1 MKAIRFVIISIL
13 WGCFLWGPT
22 MPVLASNTDDLMNA
36 LKTTPQGI
44 RLKDYFVPGTSLNN
58 HAEIVDSQNSAVQ
71 ATQAVKI
78 TDGKG
83 QVGSIWSTAD
93 NTFKL
98 NEPQTV
104 SMWLYF
110 GGKEYVD
117 PNIAQTGDG
126 MAFVLQNDPRGTAA
140 TTSLPDSLHPGDTL
154 GETLGVWGA
163 DTDPKAS
170 VPDKIA
176 ASAIQ
181 RSWAIEFDSFVNKSN
196 TFEMAGKW
204 DSFDANQGLAF
215 PHIAANYPGNT
226 NSYQSNL
233 LKRESS
239 DFFGNL
245 FGEKETA
252 YYTSLKHKGL
262 IQGDNFQFLSDQKW
276 HHFTLHYE
284 PQVDGNTGKAHITY
298 AFDDK
303 DPHTGVDV
311 HKKESSFDL
320 DKSQIDNGKHEAR
333 WGFTGATGSLS
344 ENNLVVF
351 DQVPDLVDVR
361 ADTSMTDMTQDT
373 DVSQDQ
379 KVREDDRIKLNYH
392 VQYLGG
398 KTSWRDVVANL
409 KLPTNID
416 FSAGE
421 LTVASDPDGTRTFDA
436 SDLSNNELI
445 HPISTSLSASSKE
458 ATFTFVGKVKDGTG
472 HVDPVKSQF
481 HGKEA
486 VVETAT
492 PEFTVAPTLD
502 LKLTLPSSVTVSRNK
517 AAYITGSVA
526 IENPSWKNSDIRLQ
540 MNINGHSFEQ
550 VLQDKDKRGQF
561 TIGVPT
567 SFITKKTNKLT
578 ITATGPDPSHNSQTE
593 TVMIY
598 ISELTF
604 TSGTPQVNFKGS
616 VTGSKQQLTSTQP
629 LDLIVKDTRGK
640 GSGWHLEA
648 VASQLKQDDG
658 RSLDGDL
665 QYLKGGQLLSLASAQ
680 TIASHIN
687 DGVSTTTHISSENNQ
702 GLILCLGSETVAGN
716 YTGQIS
722 WMLMNTP

>member
-1 MKAIRFVIISIL
+1 MSA
-13 WGCFLWGPT
+13 
-22 MPVLASNTDDLMNA
+22 LASNTDDLTNA
-36 LKTTPQGI
+36 LRTTPQGI

-58 HAEIVDSQNSAVQ
+58 HAEIVDSQNAAVQ
-71 ATQAVKI
+71 DTQAVKI

-83 QVGSIWSTAD
+83 QVGSIWSTDD
-93 NTFKL
+93 NTFRL
-98 NEPQTV
+98 DEPQTV

-110 GGKEYVD
+110 GGRDYVD

-126 MAFVLQNDPRGTAA
+126 MAFVLQNDPRGTSA
-140 TTSLPDSLHPGDTL
+140 TTRLPDSLHPGDTL

-181 RSWAIEFDSFVNKSN
+181 KSWAIEFDSFVNKSN

-204 DSFDANQGLAF
+204 DSFDADQGLDF

-226 NSYQSNL
+226 NSYQSN
-233 LKRESS
+233 EITQDVS
-239 DFFGNL
+239 DFFGHL
-245 FGEKETA
+245 LGEKETA

-262 IQGDNFQFLSDQKW
+262 IQGDTFQFLSNQKW
-276 HHFTLHYE
+276 HHFTLHYN
-284 PQVDGNTGKAHITY
+284 PQVNGDTSKAHITY

-303 DPHTGVDV
+303 DPQTGSDS
-311 HKKESSFDL
+311 HKREATFDL
-320 DKSQIDNGKHEAR
+320 DKSEIDNGKHEAQ

-351 DQVPDLVDVR
+351 DQVPDLVDVS
-361 ADTSMTDMTQDT
+361 ADTRMTNVTQNT
-373 DVSQDQ
+373 NVSQTK
-379 KVREDDRIKLNYH
+379 KVREGDQVKLDYH
-392 VQYLGG
+392 VRYLGG
-398 KTSWRDVVANL
+398 KTSWRDIVADL

-416 FSAGE
+416 FSSGQ
-421 LTVASDPDGTRTFDA
+421 LTVANEPEETQMFDV
-436 SDLSNNELI
+436 SDLARNELV
-445 HPISTSLSASSKE
+445 HSISTSLSASSSE
-458 ATFTFVGKVKDGTG
+458 ATFTFLGKVKDGTG
-472 HVDPVKSQF
+472 HIDPVKSQF

-526 IENPSWKNSDIRLQ
+526 IENPAWKNSDIRLQ

-550 VLQDKDKRGQF
+550 VLQDKDERGQF
-561 TIGVPT
+561 TIGVPA
-567 SFITKKTNKLT
+567 SFITRKTNKLT

-604 TSGTPQVNFKGS
+604 TSGTPQVTFKGN
-616 VTGSKQQLTSTQP
+616 VTGSKQQLASTQP

-702 GLILCLGSETVAGN
+702 GVILRLGSEAVVGN